1 MDIHAVQYRHGLLRL
16 IHNELQP
23 LLTLLHK
30 LLLRKLLDQT
40 SLVNDPEI
48 GTELGKLL

>member
-1 MDIHAVQYRHGLLRL
+1 MDIHAVQYRHSLLRL

-23 LLTLLHK
+23 LLMLHK